1 MYWKASE
8 SIRCFKLNDLTQV
21 GPWRNDYLL
30 CSSFF
35 HKLHVI
41 DVQGKQELWECW
53 SGNIWVPKEIDVYFV
68 SLNQNIFSS
77 TIKYILDLGYSFVS
91 FIRMH
96 CRFDEDTISQRQ
108 KVKSYCAKSYSSKK
122 EVCKTNLELKGKFCP
137 DKKTSWL

>member
-1 MYWKASE
+1 MLYFLVKIRLNLIQSKRSISFHIFQSMYWKASE

-35 HKLHVI
+35 NKLHVI

-91 FIRMH
+91 FIHMH
-96 CRFDEDTISQRQ
+96 CRFDEKISLRQ
-108 KVKSYCAKSYSSKK
+108 KVKK
-122 EVCKTNLELKGKFCP
+122 LLR
-137 DKKTSWL
+137 